1 MNIKEMRPQDLLEPT
16 WLATYEQNIDVLHQ
30 QLVRLNSNIFILDK
44 ILPFPFGLFKPYPRL
59 FWNRVINALFETC
72 ILALWRIAVDSS
84 DVGLTLR
91 HLKNEIFQHFCE
103 DEYKQHFAKVLK
115 STRIEESVSALE
127 PKITTLRHDYIA
139 HFNLAANIS
148 PTPEQ
153 NEQRVLLFSELTS
166 YRDAVNSF
174 FDLLCFARK
183 KLLLPLGYHPDVIH
197 PGDARSDIEQL
208 LDCVARESIVLNLPE
223 ENPQHWEAF
232 RKNLS
237 EADVK
242 KLNQYRAKFG
252 LPEV

>member
-1 MNIKEMRPQDLLEPT
+1 
-16 WLATYEQNIDVLHQ
+16 
-30 QLVRLNSNIFILDK
+30 
-44 ILPFPFGLFKPYPRL
+44 
-59 FWNRVINALFETC
+59 VINALFETC

-91 HLKNEIFQHFCE
+91 HLKNDIFQHFCK
-103 DEYKQHFAKVLK
+103 DEYKDYFAQILK

-139 HFNLAANIS
+139 HFNLEANIN

-153 NEQRVLLFSELTS
+153 NAQRALLFSELTS

-183 KLLLPLGYHPDVIH
+183 EVLLPLGYHPDIIH

-208 LDCVARESIVLNLPE
+208 LDCVARESTVLNLPE
-223 ENPQHWEAF
+223 KTPQHWEAF

-237 EADVK
+237 EDYVK
-242 KLNQYRAKFG
+242 KLNQYRTKFG
-252 LPEV
+252 LLEV